1 MFLFFIKINFFSKLF
16 FSGIAAETIGVS
28 LPPTSPIADSNMKQQ
43 QERPSNVETGA
54 GTIFIIL
61 IVMLSSGVCIYCGFK
76 MCTILHRRRQRGK
89 LHAIGRMTH
98 SDATQT
104 FAGLDS
110 LSSTVQGDEGERYL
124 TANGT
129 RFIGLGVED
138 PSSAYAAEVGRSG
151 SGGGGG
157 GSGGGGRRDSGSG
170 GAFKEVEMEVVAVPN
185 FNGNFNKKKSAH

>member
-1 MFLFFIKINFFSKLF
+1 M
-16 FSGIAAETIGVS
+16 G
-28 LPPTSPIADSNMKQQ
+28 
-43 QERPSNVETGA
+43 
-54 GTIFIIL
+54 

-138 PSSAYAAEVGRSG
+138 PSSAYAAEVG
-151 SGGGGG
+151 
-157 GSGGGGRRDSGSG
+157 SG

-185 FNGNFNKKKSAH
+185 FNGNFNKKKVHIKK